1 MERLELEPVALVKL
15 VLEFDPM
22 KAKGVEEALEDIHT
36 LVVVG
41 EWWVNGGSWVVG
53 GGESK
58 RRSAGGSAGGN
69 ARQEGAREEAD
80 DSWDVESE
88 YTGQRT
94 K

>member
-1 MERLELEPVALVKL
+1 M
-15 VLEFDPM
+15 
-22 KAKGVEEALEDIHT
+22 
-36 LVVVG
+36 VG

-58 RRSAGGSAGGN
+58 RRSAGGSAGGH
-69 ARQEGAREEAD
+69 ALQEGAREEAD